1 MANQATAVAYA
12 ALLLAGSKTPLTVEN
27 VEKLTKKAGVNVSS
41 QLASQ
46 FVRAFEGKD
55 IVSLL
60 SVGGGSSSAAPT
72 AQSTQAA
79 AKPAEAPKA
88 AEKPKDPEPEE
99 DVDMGGL
106 FD

>member
-12 ALLLAGSKTPLTVEN
+12 ALLLAGAQTPFTVEN
-27 VEKLTKKAGVNVSS
+27 VEKLTKKAGVNVPS
-41 QLASQ
+41 QLATQ

-55 IVSLL
+55 IISLL
-60 SVGGGSSSAAPT
+60 SVGGGQGSAPA
-72 AQSTQAA
+72 AQPAQAA
-79 AKPAEAPKA
+79 AKPTEAPKA